1 MISIYFNVLFFK
13 EERSRKGSAKRT
25 KMEVK
30 KEQNKQG
37 RPILKQCTVCTGFDT
52 EGEWRKSEIA

>member
-1 MISIYFNVLFFK
+1 
-13 EERSRKGSAKRT
+13 
-25 KMEVK
+25 MEVK

-52 EGEWRKSEIA
+52 EGEWRKSEIAWKLRMKTYATYGKNI